1 MRRYV
6 RLLGTG
12 LVLAMAATLWIA
24 PRSAAAATT
33 AEVDADVDA
42 ALGRLYGAVPEART
56 LAERARGVLVFPSI
70 VKVGFIGGAQFGE
83 GALRVG
89 GKTAGYY
96 HSFAGS
102 YGFQAGIERFGYALF
117 FMSDSALRYLDTS
130 GGWEIGTGPNIAIV
144 DAGMAKALT
153 TTTLQHDIYA
163 FFFHQ
168 RGLFAGVGL
177 QGSKITRIDR

>member
-1 MRRYV
+1 MLRHI

-12 LVLAMAATLWIA
+12 LMLAMMATLLIA
-24 PRSAAAATT
+24 PRSAAAASM

-42 ALGRLYGAVPEART
+42 ALSRLYGTVPEARA
-56 LAERARGVLVFPSI
+56 LEARARGILVFPNI

-96 HSFAGS
+96 NSFAAS
-102 YGFQAGIERFGYALF
+102 YGFQAGIEKFGYALF
-117 FMSDSALRYLDTS
+117 FMSDSALRYLETS
-130 GGWEIGTGPNIAIV
+130 GGWEIGTGPSIVIV

-163 FFFHQ
+163 FTFHQ
-168 RGLFAGVGL
+168 EGLFAGAGL
-177 QGSKITRIDR
+177 QGSKITKINP